1 MIYWRVLV
9 RDNHDHDAG
18 IKDMTNVFYQHKLWK
33 IKIILLQSSC
43 NFTLKPELEP
53 KRTVIA
59 CLAGGDAQEVLYT
72 GFVQTWSSN
81 CDSCQTSA
89 VPIFTRALVIIVLL
103 EEF

>member
-18 IKDMTNVFYQHKLWK
+18 IKEMTNVFYWHQLWR
-33 IKIILLQSSC
+33 IKITPVKLQLHVETRTRTNS
-43 NFTLKPELEP
+43 
-53 KRTVIA
+53 TVIA
-59 CLAGGDAQEVLYT
+59 CLAGRDAQEVLYA
-72 GFVQTWSSN
+72 GFVQTLSCD

-89 VPIFTRALVIIVLL
+89 VPIFTRALVIILLL